1 MPENKEKL
9 NERPLAQIKDT
20 KMKNRQ
26 IVEIIGLLSV
36 IGSLIFVGFEINQ
49 NTAAIRG
56 ATQQEVSN
64 QVSELYKLQAENE
77 KIAFIASQ
85 TTKGIRKSD
94 LSETDY
100 QRFWGYAMVGYRR
113 VENIYLQYKN
123 GFLSKDA
130 FSRIGIKFYR
140 RPLLRDIWEDGKHAF
155 DLEFV
160 IFFEE
165 LRDNK

>member
-1 MPENKEKL
+1 MDFYNLHAEYENL
-9 NERPLAQIKDT
+9 
-20 KMKNRQ
+20 
-26 IVEIIGLLSV
+26 V
-36 IGSLIFVGFEINQ
+36 
-49 NTAAIRG
+49 
-56 ATQQEVSN
+56 
-64 QVSELYKLQAENE
+64 
-77 KIAFIASQ
+77 FIASD
-85 TTKGIRKSD
+85 TSIGIRICV
-94 LSETDY
+94 LSESDY
-100 QRFWGYAMVGYRR
+100 QRFWGYAMIGYRR